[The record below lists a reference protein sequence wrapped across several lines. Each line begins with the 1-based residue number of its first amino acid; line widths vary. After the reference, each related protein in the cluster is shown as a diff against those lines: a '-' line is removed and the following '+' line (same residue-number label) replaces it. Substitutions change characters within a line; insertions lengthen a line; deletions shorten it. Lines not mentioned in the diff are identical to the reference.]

1 MSTTARQLAQAY
13 DRYVSA
19 VWRGETDETQR
30 FAAWLKGCWGLGGP
44 DEPSA
49 PPTAISA
56 LGGAGASIRWH
67 ETPTAIL
74 GYIPGVP
81 HRCYQVPRDAI
92 MPDAD
97 RAGVPQSTLTASAA
111 RSGPPVS
118 QRLGRRARGGRPRAA
133 IATET

>member
-44 DEPSA
+44 DEPAAS
-49 PPTAISA
+49 PTAISA

-67 ETPTAIL
+67 ETPATIF

-81 HRCYQVPRDAI
+81 HRCYQVPRDAV
-92 MPDAD
+92 MPDAAPTS
-97 RAGVPQSTLTASAA
+97 RQPSSVSISTSRSTTAGSPSRV
-111 RSGPPVS
+111 RGN
-118 QRLGRRARGGRPRAA
+118 RGRRPRPGS
-133 IATET
+133 ITET